1 MAGGAP
7 WLAARVNIAKCAT
20 PLVLVLVLALV
31 LAACAKSSPSATADA
46 GPTAAAAGSP
56 GASTAVTVNASP
68 DVPIERRAAAAAS
81 QVDVREC
88 KTKNEP
94 SGPGRIALTFAP
106 SGEVTEAIVKP
117 PYADTATGTCV
128 AQKYRKLR
136 MPRFAGEPVRVPG
149 AFVIP

>member
-20 PLVLVLVLALV
+20 LLMLV

-46 GPTAAAAGSP
+46 GPTAAAGSP

-136 MPRFAGEPVRVPG
+136 MPGFAGEPVRVPG